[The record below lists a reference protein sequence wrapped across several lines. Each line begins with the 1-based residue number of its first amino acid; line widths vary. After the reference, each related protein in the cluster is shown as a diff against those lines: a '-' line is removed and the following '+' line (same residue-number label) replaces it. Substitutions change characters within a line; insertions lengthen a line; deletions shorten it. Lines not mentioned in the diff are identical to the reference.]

1 LTEAR
6 NRNIPG
12 PPARGAAA
20 VLCDISQREITRER
34 ILDHWPAANP
44 RNPRSSPSVK
54 RSSLMRSANF
64 FCLIASVSL
73 VALSG
78 CDAEPQ
84 DSAETKPALTI
95 TTAEIRS
102 EVWPHALEVHG
113 QIAPWHEAVISAR
126 VAGLPLVEVRVDVG
140 DRVKRGDLLARFDDR
155 TVRADLAQA
164 QASVAQA
171 AANARQ
177 ALANRDRAAKLR
189 PDGLVSEQDLQLQGT
204 QLEAAE
210 AQRALAAAQVT
221 AQEVRLQDCEVR
233 AVDDG
238 VISVRSAALGQVA
251 QPGGELFRLIRRE
264 RLDWRAELTAAQ
276 MSQVKPGQSAHLTLA
291 DGSKATGEVRQISP
305 VLDNSSR
312 LGIAYVDIQ
321 AGSGALSAMYA
332 SGRIIVSENAAL
344 ALPAEAVVLRDG
356 RSSVFVVNA
365 EDRVSQVPV
374 ELGRRSGD
382 FVEIRSALK
391 VGDRVAVRGA
401 GFLNDGDRVKR
412 VEPKTEVAT

>member
-1 LTEAR
+1 
-6 NRNIPG
+6 
-12 PPARGAAA
+12 
-20 VLCDISQREITRER
+20 
-34 ILDHWPAANP
+34 
-44 RNPRSSPSVK
+44 
-54 RSSLMRSANF
+54 MRSANF

-264 RLDWRAELTAAQ
+264 RLEWRAELTAAQ